1 MEIRLHDVSTGYGRR
16 VVASGLNA
24 CLHQGDMV
32 CLLGANGAG
41 KSTLLRTI
49 GGFQP
54 ALAGEVSI
62 DGKPTDR
69 LGASRLNRLL
79 SVVLTERID
88 VAGLT
93 VRDLVGMGRA
103 PYTGFW
109 GTLQDDDRRIVDES
123 MRLAGVAELADRQVQ
138 SLSDGERQKA
148 VIAKALAQQTPA
160 ILLDEPTAFL
170 DYPSKVGTLRLLSR
184 LAHDMQKTV
193 LLSTHDVE
201 MALQRS
207 RRFVEGGLADGLP
220 GTEHRVAPPVGNR
233 WHHSPL
239 LRVSRRGV
247 LSREPHIPH
256 AGSLQLNARS
266 SPLLSF
272 GKWKRMNVK

>member
-1 MEIRLHDVSTGYGRR
+1 MEIRLHNVSTGYGRR

-24 CLHQGDMV
+24 CLHQGEMV

-62 DGKPTDR
+62 DGKPIGR
-69 LGASRLNRLL
+69 LGASRLHRLL

-123 MRLAGVAELADRQVQ
+123 MRLAGVGELADRQVQ

-160 ILLDEPTAFL
+160 ILLD
-170 DYPSKVGTLRLLSR
+170 
-184 LAHDMQKTV
+184 
-193 LLSTHDVE
+193 
-201 MALQRS
+201 
-207 RRFVEGGLADGLP
+207 
-220 GTEHRVAPPVGNR
+220 
-233 WHHSPL
+233 
-239 LRVSRRGV
+239 
-247 LSREPHIPH
+247 
-256 AGSLQLNARS
+256 
-266 SPLLSF
+266 
-272 GKWKRMNVK
+272 

>member
-1 MEIRLHDVSTGYGRR
+1 MEIRLDDVAIGYGRH
-16 VVASGLNA
+16 VVANGLKA
-24 CLHQGDMV
+24 TLAGGSLV

-54 ALAGEVSI
+54 ALGGQVTV
-62 DGKPTDR
+62 GGVPVGR
-69 LGASRLNRLL
+69 MGAAQLSQSM

-88 VAGLT
+88 VYGLT

-109 GTLQDDDRRIVDES
+109 GTLQADDRRMVDLA
-123 MRLAGVAELADRQVQ
+123 MRQVGIGSLADRQVR

-148 VIAKALAQQTPA
+148 VIAKALAQHTPV

-170 DYPSKVGTLRLLSR
+170 DFPSKVDTLRLLSR
-184 LAHDMQKTV
+184 LAHDMQKAV

-201 MALQRS
+201 LALQ
-207 RRFVEGGLADGLP
+207 LADGLWLMDGRGLSV
-220 GTEHRVAPPVGNR
+220 GTPRELAADGTIARFFECQ
-233 WHHSPL
+233 
-239 LRVSRRGV
+239 GV
-247 LSREPHIPH
+247 EFVPRT
-256 AGSLQLNARS
+256 RS
-266 SPLLSF
+266 FHVTP
-272 GKWKRMNVK
+272 

>member
-24 CLHQGDMV
+24 CLHQGEMV

-69 LGASRLNRLL
+69 LGPDCLNRLL

-109 GTLQDDDRRIVDES
+109 GTLQADD
-123 MRLAGVAELADRQVQ
+123 MRLAGVAELAVRPVQLQSDR
-138 SLSDGERQKA
+138 ERQKA

-201 MALQRS
+201 MALQLGDKLWLMDCR
-207 RRFVEGGLADGLP
+207 GLSIGSPRQLAADGTIARFFACP
-220 GTEHRVAPPVGNR
+220 GVEFSPESLTFCMQAPSN
-233 WHHSPL
+233 
-239 LRVSRRGV
+239 
-247 LSREPHIPH
+247 
-256 AGSLQLNARS
+256 
-266 SPLLSF
+266 
-272 GKWKRMNVK
+272 

>member
-24 CLHQGDMV
+24 CLHQGEMV

-62 DGKPTDR
+62 DGKPIGR

-123 MRLAGVAELADRQVQ
+123 MRLAGVGELADRQVQ

-201 MALQRS
+201 MALQLGDKLWLMDCR
-207 RRFVEGGLADGLP
+207 GLSIGSPRQLAADGTIARFFACP
-220 GTEHRVAPPVGNR
+220 GVEFSPESLTFRMQAPSN
-233 WHHSPL
+233 
-239 LRVSRRGV
+239 
-247 LSREPHIPH
+247 
-256 AGSLQLNARS
+256 
-266 SPLLSF
+266 
-272 GKWKRMNVK
+272 

>member
-1 MEIRLHDVSTGYGRR
+1 MLKIENLHASINGKEILKGVNLTVRDGEVH
-16 VVASGLNA
+16 AIMGL
-24 CLHQGDMV
+24 
-32 CLLGANGAG
+32 NGAG

-69 LGASRLNRLL
+69 LGPDRLNRLL

-109 GTLQDDDRRIVDES
+109 GTLQADDRRIVDES
-123 MRLAGVAELADRQVQ
+123 MKLAGVAELADRQVQ

-201 MALQRS
+201 MALQLGDKLWLMDCR
-207 RRFVEGGLADGLP
+207 GLSIGSPRQLAADGTIARFFACP
-220 GTEHRVAPPVGNR
+220 GVEFSPESLTFRMQAP
-233 WHHSPL
+233 
-239 LRVSRRGV
+239 
-247 LSREPHIPH
+247 
-256 AGSLQLNARS
+256 S
-266 SPLLSF
+266 S
-272 GKWKRMNVK
+272 